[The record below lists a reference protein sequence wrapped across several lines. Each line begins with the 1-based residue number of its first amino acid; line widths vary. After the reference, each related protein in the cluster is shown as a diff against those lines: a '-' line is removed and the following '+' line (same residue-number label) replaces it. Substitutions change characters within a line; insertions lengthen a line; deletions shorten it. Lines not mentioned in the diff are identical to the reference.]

1 MYLLGSI
8 VIERYNHNN
17 TNVSGT
23 IENVSLRRNPRKEK
37 PVETDVDITKITTE
51 NVFKS
56 HTDIIKI

>member
-1 MYLLGSI
+1 